1 MMNPHVIE
9 DAFRAINAR
18 NPIRRVVAD
27 RDKAEQLMSWVEEAL
42 GVEVVER
49 GTRNADAAVDYE
61 RFMEAIREG
70 WIRYA
75 GHKEFRRHVMNA
87 VARNLGGD
95 KKRFDRP
102 VSSRSNAKEQDRR
115 VIDALTT
122 AGFVNTVAEAFSPP
136 SRRRS
141 RRSRSS
147 RPLV

>member
-1 MMNPHVIE
+1 
-9 DAFRAINAR
+9 
-18 NPIRRVVAD
+18 
-27 RDKAEQLMSWVEEAL
+27 
-42 GVEVVER
+42 
-49 GTRNADAAVDYE
+49 
-61 RFMEAIREG
+61 
-70 WIRYA
+70 
-75 GHKEFRRHVMNA
+75 MNA